1 MSLAGCFF
9 VSRKYCKLKLASYEC
24 CGGGLNEQ
32 RVSLFSGKR
41 TGMEWNGMEW
51 KSTVIHENLFL
62 CSYSV

>member
-1 MSLAGCFF
+1 MNAVEGGGGGG
-9 VSRKYCKLKLASYEC
+9 
-24 CGGGLNEQ
+24 GGGLNEQ